1 MGQGKYCTTYQLDS
15 IQKQS
20 QLNEKGSKYS
30 CNESVTLPDET
41 SDEDTTHGI
50 ALETSRQNSTAVCTN
65 LHMFL
70 WILAAVQLDDRKHC
84 SFDIIPHFL
93 LRRVR
98 VRIIRRQ
105 SSGRF
110 NINEEISKSK
120 FVQIDNSCS

>member
-1 MGQGKYCTTYQLDS
+1 MPLGARKILDYQLDS

-30 CNESVTLPDET
+30 FNESVTLPDET

-65 LHMFL
+65 LNMFL
-70 WILAAVQLDDRKHC
+70 WILAAVQFDDRKHC

-93 LRRVR
+93 
-98 VRIIRRQ
+98 
-105 SSGRF
+105 
-110 NINEEISKSK
+110 
-120 FVQIDNSCS
+120 